1 MSKLQFKNKWVL
13 VTGASSGLGE
23 EMARQ
28 LAFQH
33 GANLILLARRKDKLE
48 QLKAEL
54 EKAAKISVKII
65 AADLSKLDEVDN
77 AIDQILA
84 DGQLYG
90 AVLNAGVTY
99 FGKHSELSW
108 EQFQTMLQ
116 TNVVSV
122 VRFTN
127 RLVAH
132 FETTGNEGGIL
143 IVSSMAAIFPVPY
156 QSVYSGT
163 KSFILSFATALVHE
177 IKNKQFSLSVYAPG
191 GIVTEMTAG
200 DNFHDLQGWLMPV
213 KQAAKEG
220 IGAFRNRKLIHV
232 PGLMNRVG
240 GFFMKFLP
248 KKFVMGKMSKVY
260 EKSLLKAEEKILKP
274 KL

>member
-54 EKAAKISVKII
+54 EKKAEVNVKTIV
-65 AADLSKLDEVDN
+65 ADLSKLHDVDQ
-77 AIDQILA
+77 AIDQLLA
-84 DGQLYG
+84 DGQLY
-90 AVLNAGVTY
+90 AAILNAGVTY

-127 RLVAH
+127 RLVSH
-132 FETTGNEGGIL
+132 FESTGKEGGIL

-156 QSVYSGT
+156 QSAYSGT
-163 KSFILSFATALVHE
+163 KSFILSFATALMHE

-213 KQAAKEG
+213 KQAAQEG
-220 IGAFRNRKLIHV
+220 IDAFRNRKLVHV
-232 PGLMNRVG
+232 PGVMNRVG
-240 GFFMKFLP
+240 NFFLKFLP
-248 KKFVMGKMSKVY
+248 KRFIMGQMGKVY
-260 EKSLLKAEEKILKP
+260 EKSLVKAEARGNSKT
-274 KL
+274 

>member
-13 VTGASSGLGE
+13 ITGASSGLGE

-28 LAFQH
+28 LAYGH

-54 EKAAKISVKII
+54 EKDAKVSVRII
-65 AADLSKLDEVDN
+65 IADLSKLEDVDK
-77 AIDQILA
+77 AIDELLA

-90 AVLNAGVTY
+90 AILNAGVTY

-108 EQFQTMLQ
+108 DQFQTMLQ

-132 FETTGNEGGIL
+132 FEATGNEGGIL

-156 QSVYSGT
+156 QSAYSGT
-163 KSFILSFATALVHE
+163 KSFILSFANALSHE
-177 IKNKQFSLSVYAPG
+177 IKNPRFSLSVYAPG

-220 IGAFRNRKLIHV
+220 INAFRNRKLTHV
-232 PGLMNRVG
+232 PGLLNRVG
-240 GFFMKFLP
+240 GFFLKLLP
-248 KKFVMGKMSKVY
+248 QKLTAGQMSKVY
-260 EKSLLKAEEKILKP
+260 EKALLKAEAKAKS
-274 KL
+274 